1 MILAVRSVI
10 FICAFL
16 KYILSEYFQFGEEL
30 GVFLRR
36 LVVFTYEVIHLGESA
51 LLIGGTDAEFT
62 AVAEEYLSACVFDY
76 SLAHDDLL
84 ACKVGDHSVI
94 RKTAAGKECYVG
106 IAVFKYGAR
115 IVTDKAGS
123 VFSAQKSARGYNRY
137 VALGEQVHYLYVV
150 GYYGY
155 RASVWYDL
163 GKMQGRGGLVEE
175 DYTVITDERHSL
187 HRYALFRRGVLC
199 IS

>member
-62 AVAEEYLSACVFDY
+62 AVAEEYLSTCVFDY
-76 SLAHDDLL
+76 RLAHDDLL
-84 ACKVGDHSVI
+84 ACKVGYHSVI

-115 IVTDKAGS
+115 IVTDEAGS
-123 VFSAQKSARGYNRY
+123 VFSA
-137 VALGEQVHYLYVV
+137 
-150 GYYGY
+150 
-155 RASVWYDL
+155 
-163 GKMQGRGGLVEE
+163 
-175 DYTVITDERHSL
+175 
-187 HRYALFRRGVLC
+187 
-199 IS
+199 